1 MQTPNTKKSTQS
13 GQKITTYDIVA
24 IAVMAAFVFVATRF
38 FMVKIPTPSGA
49 TMVKLGNGFCA
60 LAGLLLGGWRGG
72 LAAGIGCA
80 MFDLTD
86 PQFMAGAPLTFVR
99 YFILGGVSG
108 LISHFGG
115 AKGTHTKRNIVS
127 AVAGCYSYV
136 ALYVGQKLITA
147 MLLGSAFI
155 PAVIANSTSIIA
167 SVTNATVGS
176 IVAVLLLPAFRR
188 AMAATT
194 MGERLRAKP

>member
-1 MQTPNTKKSTQS
+1 MKNRKISTH
-13 GQKITTYDIVA
+13 DIVA
-24 IAVMAAFVFVATRF
+24 VAIMAAFVFVATRF
-38 FMVKIPTPSGA
+38 FMVQIPTPTGV

-86 PQFMAGAPLTFVR
+86 PLYITSAPTTFIR

-115 AKGTHTKRNIVS
+115 AAATHKGRNVVA
-127 AVAGCYSYV
+127 AVLGCFSYS
-136 ALYVGQKLITA
+136 ALYISEKIITA
-147 MLLGSAFI
+147 MLLGSAFV
-155 PAVIANSTSIIA
+155 PAVITYSTSIIA
-167 SVTNATVGS
+167 SITNASVGVV
-176 IVAVLLLPAFRR
+176 VALVLLPAFRR
-188 AMAATT
+188 AMAHTN
-194 MGERLRAKP
+194 MGTLLRSKGA